1 MDDNT
6 ITTSIFASD
15 YSFDEYLKD
24 FTLAQPQ
31 VSGGGTGTK
40 CELVDYDT
48 VFNSDGHKIAIRS
61 GTSHNFGSFLG
72 IDANES
78 AILRTTEWS
87 LEGQK
92 SSVKTEIQSPH
103 MKAALKAVVPIYR
116 DRNIKFTHISWYG
129 EPRHLFH
136 FRTGLFE
143 YGRQLHLESDEQR
156 HVSLLVEHLQQELAD
171 AVASFTSHVTFQPSL
186 PSIEFRHAWTIFRQ
200 GDLVYLPGNL
210 APCGVEMIVRYKAI
224 FSSCS
229 CNDADHMFSHAWT
242 LEGEYLTTNK
252 NGFGFKSWTAKILYF
267 EGIRQIKLLPLLP
280 LRFHPEQEDIKTRL
294 IIRGRKFR
302 QLQGIHHQ
310 FYRGLASLSREG
322 GTDTRMFHT
331 ADSSSRVLRQTG
343 SRIMLDSQHFHS
355 KEDDGNSIPTSW
367 VFTDN
372 DYLICHSHVAGY
384 TFNERQWGYF
394 SIDLLQNIDFDTAT
408 FESSLMLPD
417 KHKNVLLSLVR
428 MQTDHSNLAFSDII
442 KGKGKGLVFLLHG
455 EPGVG
460 KTMTAA
466 EHCKRPLL
474 KIDARDLC
482 HDHDST
488 ESALKRVLRLAERWN
503 AVALL
508 DEADIFLE
516 QRSRHY
522 QMGNSLVTAFLRI
535 LEYFQGVLFLTTNRV
550 NSIDHAFKSRIQVAI
565 HYPKLDI
572 ASRKRLWQIFLAKA
586 STKIQ
591 NPSSW
596 ADLASK
602 FAHEELNGRQM
613 RDIVRIAHAAA
624 FGAGADIGYDH
635 LHNAID
641 ALRTFDEEF
650 EKNRKP
656 IEALFEYRAHKRRR
670 VQSEDSSM
678 SESDY

>member
-1 MDDNT
+1 MDDN
-6 ITTSIFASD
+6 IINTSIFASD
-15 YSFDEYLKD
+15 LSFDEYLKD

-40 CELVDYDT
+40 CELIEYDT
-48 VFNSDGHKIAIRS
+48 VFNSDGHQVAIRS
-61 GTSHNFGSFLG
+61 GTSHKFGSFLG

-78 AILRTTEWS
+78 AIVRTTEWN
-87 LEGQK
+87 LDGKK

-103 MKAALKAVVPIYR
+103 MKAALKAVVPVYK
-116 DRNIKFTHISWYG
+116 DRNISFTHIFWYG

-136 FRTGLFE
+136 FRDGLFE
-143 YGRQLHLESDEQR
+143 YGRQLNLESDEQR

-171 AVASFTSHVTFQPSL
+171 AVAIFTSHITFQPSS
-186 PSIEFRHAWTIFRQ
+186 PSIDFRHAWTIFRQ
-200 GDLVYLPGNL
+200 GDLVYLPGNV
-210 APCGVEMIVRYKAI
+210 APCGVEMIVRYKSI
-224 FSSCS
+224 LSSCS
-229 CNDADHMFSHAWT
+229 CNDANHVFSHAWT

-252 NGFGFKSWTAKILYF
+252 NGFGLKPWTANILYF

-280 LRFHPEQEDIKTRL
+280 LRFHPEREGIKTRL

-302 QLQGIHHQ
+302 QLQGLHHQ
-310 FYRGLASLSREG
+310 FYRGLACLSRED
-322 GTDTRMFHT
+322 DT
-331 ADSSSRVLRQTG
+331 DSSSQIG

-355 KEDDGNSIPTSW
+355 KEDDRSSIPTSW

-372 DYLICHSHVAGY
+372 DYLICHSHVGGY
-384 TFNERQWGYF
+384 AFNERQWGYF
-394 SIDLLQNIDFDTAT
+394 NIDSLQNIDFDTAT

-417 KHKNVLLSLVR
+417 KHKNILLSLVR

-460 KTMTAA
+460 KTMTAETIA

-488 ESALKRVLRLAERWN
+488 ESALRRVLRLAERWN

-516 QRSRHY
+516 QRSSHY

-572 ASRKRLWQIFLAKA
+572 ASRQSLWQIFLAKA
-586 STKIQ
+586 STTIQ
-591 NPSSW
+591 DPGSW

-602 FAHEELNGRQM
+602 FAHEELNGRQI
-613 RDIVRIAHAAA
+613 RDIVRIAHASA
-624 FGAGADIGYDH
+624 FGAGVDIRYDH

-650 EKNRKP
+650 EKNRNP
-656 IEALFEYRAHKRRR
+656 IEALFKYRATKRPRM
-670 VQSEDSSM
+670 QSEDSSM
-678 SESDY
+678 YESN